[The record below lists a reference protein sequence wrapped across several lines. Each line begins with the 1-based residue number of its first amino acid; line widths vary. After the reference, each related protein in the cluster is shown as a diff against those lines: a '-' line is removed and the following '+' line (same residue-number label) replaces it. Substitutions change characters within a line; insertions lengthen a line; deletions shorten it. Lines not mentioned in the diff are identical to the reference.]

1 MVYSALRTL
10 KEHGAMTFEELID
23 TLGCEV
29 DAIDLQLKLNEL
41 VETNLVIRYENTY
54 GRTIYDAK

>member
-10 KEHGAMTFEELID
+10 REHGAMTFEELID

-29 DAIDLQLKLNEL
+29 NPIDLQLKLNEL
-41 VETNLVIRYENTY
+41 VEANLVIRYENTY

>member
-1 MVYSALRTL
+1 
-10 KEHGAMTFEELID
+10 MTFEELID

-41 VETNLVIRYENTY
+41 VEANLVIRYENTY
-54 GRTIYDAK
+54 GITIYDAK

>member
-1 MVYSALRTL
+1 MIYSALRTL
-10 KEHGAMTFEELID
+10 REHGAMTFEELID

-41 VETNLVIRYENTY
+41 VEANLVIRYENTY
-54 GRTIYDAK
+54 GITIYDAK